1 MGAFDEPDLTCLPI
15 ENTHVSGYNEYP
27 FINSTYVSLSRN
39 VFSTQ
44 VEKYVVLLFS
54 AVDPHIHSLCH
65 YLPLEW
71 LNKSRAW
78 PPGEYLLP
86 IGKRGQQL
94 PSILEGGLYAERT
107 KFSCPTG
114 FQRLLHE
121 YEVYDEEF
129 EASTATEMTDVGSS
143 KVMLH
148 FCQRTNEMAKEGDKN
163 KTASWPKGDYCVIVN
178 GATCPPEMRK

>member
-1 MGAFDEPDLTCLPI
+1 M
-15 ENTHVSGYNEYP
+15 
-27 FINSTYVSLSRN
+27 
-39 VFSTQ
+39 
-44 VEKYVVLLFS
+44 VLLFS

-71 LNKSRAW
+71 LNTSRQW

-94 PSILEGGLYAERT
+94 PATADSAVSVERS
-107 KFSCPTG
+107 KFSCPAG
-114 FQRLLHE
+114 FHRILHE

-129 EASTATEMTDVGSS
+129 EASGQSIDDVGSS
-143 KVMLH
+143 TVMQH
-148 FCQRTNEMAKEGDKN
+148 FCQRLQFQPIKN

-178 GATCPPEMRK
+178 GATCPPEMREFYWVASGQHANL